1 MLSSENLHKNE
12 TSLSN
17 SQILSQT
24 QVEAKLSDLS
34 VRRFNSFPGVR
45 QHSRVGRI
53 QQKRDEL
60 FRQKSKL
67 FSPISSTFLRMMRV
81 FPRRRWDMSAH
92 PRPQMREYASR
103 NPPQH
108 YPKKASNC
116 LTLILSNIFSPWWKV
131 NMAPPELP
139 FVEFIPHSI

>member
-108 YPKKASNC
+108 YPKKSIQ
-116 LTLILSNIFSPWWKV
+116 LPDFDTLKYIQSMMKSKHGTPRTPLCRIY
-131 NMAPPELP
+131 PP
-139 FVEFIPHSI
+139 